1 LQEFDTFW
9 HEDAIRMD
17 SLDLLKQYA
26 VDCKALICASETLS
40 YKWGFKD
47 YLQTGVAGVAMLDLS
62 WCGGL
67 TEARKIAWP
76 TLPDTVR
83 MTIMV
88 LIMTT
93 LLSVFFLGIDQILG
107 RTVKFLLSL
116 AA

>member
-1 LQEFDTFW
+1 MAIDAKAKPVPAAPKPRVSPGEFVRQVRA
-9 HEDAIRMD
+9 E
-17 SLDLLKQYA
+17 
-26 VDCKALICASETLS
+26 
-40 YKWGFKD
+40 
-47 YLQTGVAGVAMLDLS
+47 
-62 WCGGL
+62 
-67 TEARKIAWP
+67 IAKVSWP
-76 TLPDTVR
+76 TLPETVR

>member
-1 LQEFDTFW
+1 MSDGKADVAKKPRVSPAEFV
-9 HEDAIRMD
+9 R
-17 SLDLLKQYA
+17 Q
-26 VDCKALICASETLS
+26 V
-40 YKWGFKD
+40 
-47 YLQTGVAGVAMLDLS
+47 Q
-62 WCGGL
+62 

-76 TLPDTVR
+76 SLPDTVR

-93 LLSVFFLGIDQILG
+93 VLSLFFTGIDQVLG

>member
-1 LQEFDTFW
+1 MSEVKAEAAKKPRVSPAEFV
-9 HEDAIRMD
+9 R
-17 SLDLLKQYA
+17 Q
-26 VDCKALICASETLS
+26 V
-40 YKWGFKD
+40 
-47 YLQTGVAGVAMLDLS
+47 QT
-62 WCGGL
+62 
-67 TEARKIAWP
+67 EQRKISWP

-93 LLSVFFLGIDQILG
+93 VLSLFFLGIDQILG

>member
-1 LQEFDTFW
+1 VLSGTAKGDGVSEAKAEVAKKPRVSPAEFVRQVQT
-9 HEDAIRMD
+9 
-17 SLDLLKQYA
+17 
-26 VDCKALICASETLS
+26 ET
-40 YKWGFKD
+40 
-47 YLQTGVAGVAMLDLS
+47 
-62 WCGGL
+62 
-67 TEARKIAWP
+67 RKIAWP